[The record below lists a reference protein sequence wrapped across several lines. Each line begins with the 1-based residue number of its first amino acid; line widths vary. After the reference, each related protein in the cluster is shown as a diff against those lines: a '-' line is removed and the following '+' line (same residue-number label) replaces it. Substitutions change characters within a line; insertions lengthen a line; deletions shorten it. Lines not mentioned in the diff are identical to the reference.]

1 MAAITYTITT
11 VNGKVGSIVVTP
23 SVITNNNMPQYY
35 LNIKAAKLVGDNPFL
50 VDGVTLNPQAT
61 FSLFCVDKNTWLIK
75 NMFISSITTI
85 GGSATP
91 ATLALTIAAIAALI
105 AE

>member
-1 MAAITYTITT
+1 MAATTYTIAT

-23 SVITNNNMPQYY
+23 SIATSMPDYY
-35 LNIKAAKLVGDNPFL
+35 LNIKTIKLVGDNPFL
-50 VDGVTLNPQAT
+50 ADGTTLNPQAS
-61 FSLFCVDKNTWLIK
+61 FSLFCQERNTWLIK
-75 NMFISSITTI
+75 DMKMSSVTDI

-91 ATLALTIAAIAALI
+91 ATLALTLAAIAALI